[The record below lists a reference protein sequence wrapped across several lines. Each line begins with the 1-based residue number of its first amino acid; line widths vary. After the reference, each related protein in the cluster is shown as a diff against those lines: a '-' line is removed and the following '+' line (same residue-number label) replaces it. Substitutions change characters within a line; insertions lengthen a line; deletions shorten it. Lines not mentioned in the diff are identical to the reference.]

1 MNAFEVIK
9 TVRLT
14 EKGTRQGSQMV
25 RAFERDKTGKPVTD
39 EKGKAKIKERPLN
52 QYTVV
57 ADRRANKTEIRQAVE
72 ELFKANKVKVIKVNT
87 LNVHGKQRRQ
97 RTSQAG
103 KAPDWK
109 KAIVTLREGD
119 KIVLT

>member
-1 MNAFEVIK
+1 MNSFEVIK

-14 EKGTRQGSQMV
+14 EKGTRQG
-25 RAFERDKTGKPVTD
+25 
-39 EKGKAKIKERPLN
+39 EKFN

-57 ADRRANKTEIRQAVE
+57 ADRRATKPQIRQAVQ
-72 ELFKANKVKVIKVNT
+72 ELFKVKVVRVNT
-87 LNVHGKQRRQ
+87 LNVRGKPRRQ

-103 KAPDWK
+103 TTLTWK
-109 KAIVTLREGD
+109 KAIVTLKDGD

>member
-14 EKGTRQGSQMV
+14 EKGTRQG
-25 RAFERDKTGKPVTD
+25 
-39 EKGKAKIKERPLN
+39 EKFN

-57 ADRRANKTEIRQAVE
+57 ADRRANKTEIRKAVQ
-72 ELFKANKVKVIKVNT
+72 ELFKVKVTKVNT
-87 LNVHGKQRRQ
+87 LNVRGKSRRQ

-109 KAIVTLREGD
+109 KAIVTLKDGD

>member
-14 EKGTRQGSQMV
+14 EKGTRQS
-25 RAFERDKTGKPVTD
+25 
-39 EKGKAKIKERPLN
+39 EKYN

-57 ADRRANKTEIRQAVE
+57 ADPSANKTQIKQAVQ
-72 ELFKANKVKVIKVNT
+72 ELFKVKVVKINT
-87 LNVHGKQRRQ
+87 LNVRGKARRK
-97 RTSQAG
+97 RTTQAG
-103 KAPDWK
+103 RTPSWK
-109 KAIVTLREGD
+109 KAIVTLKDGD

>member
-1 MNAFEVIK
+1 MNTFEVIK

-14 EKGTRQGSQMV
+14 EKGTRQG
-25 RAFERDKTGKPVTD
+25 
-39 EKGKAKIKERPLN
+39 EKYN

-57 ADRRANKTEIRQAVE
+57 ADCRANKPEIRRAVQ
-72 ELFKANKVKVIKVNT
+72 ELFKVKVTKVNT
-87 LNVHGKQRRQ
+87 LNVRGKFRRQ

-103 KAPDWK
+103 QAPSWK
-109 KAIVTLREGD
+109 KAIVTLKKGD